1 MSITLI
7 TKDPP
12 ACVAST
18 DSGSACGLIW
28 NWTSNAWLA
37 ESSEFLVKPL
47 RILLI
52 IVLCLVARN
61 LITRAITRMTRANGE
76 GKSPGIL
83 RPLKEKVPN
92 VLGDPASIV
101 GERRRQRSRALGS
114 VLRSLVTGVVF
125 TIMFMLILAEFNIN
139 LGPLLASAGIAG
151 LAIGFGAQALVKDII
166 SGMFML
172 LEDQYGV
179 GDVVDLGEASGT
191 VEAVGLRVTTIRD
204 AKGSLWY
211 VRNGEII
218 RVGNMSQGWAMVIID
233 VPIAPSESVEEAG
246 AALSGVLNAMTDE
259 DRWSRVMLAE
269 PEMLGVESMTA
280 MATNLRVS
288 VKTDPDSQWALG
300 RELRGRISEA
310 LRAAGIA
317 SGLTD
322 AQFQNR
328 SGGNAPVK

>member
-7 TKDPP
+7 AEEPP
-12 ACVAST
+12 ACTTST
-18 DSGSACGLIW
+18 DAGSACDLLW
-28 NWTSNAWLA
+28 QWTKIPWLA
-37 ESSEFLVKPL
+37 ESGEVIVKPL
-47 RILLI
+47 RIIFI
-52 IVLCLVARN
+52 ILLCLLARN
-61 LITRAITRMTRANGE
+61 LINRAITRMTSANGE

-83 RPLKEKVPN
+83 RPFKEKVPA
-92 VLGDPASIV
+92 VLGSPASIV

-114 VLRSLVTGVVF
+114 VLRSMVTGVIF
-125 TIMFMLILAEFNIN
+125 TIMTMLILAEFNIN
-139 LGPLLASAGIAG
+139 LGPLLASAGIVG
-151 LAIGFGAQALVKDII
+151 LAIGFGAQALVKDVI

-233 VPIAPSESVEEAG
+233 VPIAPTESIEKASEVITE
-246 AALSGVLNAMTDE
+246 VLDTVAE
-259 DRWSRVMLAE
+259 GERWGRVMLAE
-269 PEMLGVESMTA
+269 PELLGVESVTPY
-280 MATNLRVS
+280 ATTLRVS
-288 VKTDPDSQWALG
+288 LKTDPDSQWGLG
-300 RELRGRISEA
+300 RELRARISEA
-310 LRAAGIA
+310 MRVAGIA
-317 SGLTD
+317 AGLTD
-322 AQFQNR
+322 LQAQMR